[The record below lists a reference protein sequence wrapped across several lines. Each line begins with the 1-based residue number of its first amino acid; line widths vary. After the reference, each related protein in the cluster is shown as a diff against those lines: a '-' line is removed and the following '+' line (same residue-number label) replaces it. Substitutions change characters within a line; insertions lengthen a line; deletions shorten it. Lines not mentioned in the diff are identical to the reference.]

1 MGSHSLLQG
10 IFLTQGLNLG
20 LCFAVDSLLSEP
32 PQMNNWVCPSFS
44 LHTQFLSLSS
54 SISLPPSLPV
64 FTCLSLLNT
73 CFLFCFP
80 FPPPDFCLHGQEE
93 TESAQNYRYL
103 KYFTSLSLRLPA
115 APALDTHCLLAR
127 RQVRARPLRPASIF
141 PQSTMMGRRG
151 HRQ

>member
-44 LHTQFLSLSS
+44 LHTQFLPL
-54 SISLPPSLPV
+54 
-64 FTCLSLLNT
+64 CLSLLV
-73 CFLFCFP
+73 FLFLIPVSFSFCFP

-141 PQSTMMGRRG
+141 PQSTMMGRLG